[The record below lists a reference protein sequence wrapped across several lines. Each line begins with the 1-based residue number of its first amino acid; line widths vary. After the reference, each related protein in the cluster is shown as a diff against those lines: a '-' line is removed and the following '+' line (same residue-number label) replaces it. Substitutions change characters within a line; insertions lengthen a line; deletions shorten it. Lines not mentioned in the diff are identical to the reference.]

1 MNAIDRERVYAPN
14 LPDDL
19 TYRSV
24 EHRVLR
30 ACKTLRALPDHERRF
45 LRGPAQG
52 SIWNQVLDEFAA
64 YNAVEEHVKF
74 RPKPCDVSDY
84 LVALS
89 WCKTLDKQ
97 EFRYIW
103 WRSFDNVSFAVIAA
117 RIGRSDETA
126 RRRYEDVM
134 RKVWYEAFT
143 TYKNT
148 LSEARGR
155 WADNLR
161 ARSRT

>member
-1 MNAIDRERVYAPN
+1 MARQDVVYAPA

-24 EHRVLR
+24 EARVLR
-30 ACKTLRALPDHERRF
+30 ACKTLRALPDREKRF
-45 LRGPAQG
+45 LGLAPLAN
-52 SIWNQVLDEFAA
+52 SIWRQAVDEWAA
-64 YNAVEEHVKF
+64 YNADDERIKF
-74 RPKPCDVSDY
+74 FPRPHDVSDY
-84 LVALS
+84 LTALS
-89 WCKTLDKQ
+89 WCKTLDKR

-103 WRSFDNVSFAVIAA
+103 WRSFDISFSVIGA

-143 TYKNT
+143 SDSHQV
-148 LSEARGR
+148 SEAGR
-155 WADNLR
+155 RRVVNL
-161 ARSRT
+161 

>member
-1 MNAIDRERVYAPN
+1 MDRIERDKAYAPN

-19 TYRSV
+19 TNRSV

-30 ACKTLRALPDHERRF
+30 ACKTLRAIPDKERKF
-45 LRGPAQG
+45 LNGPAQG
-52 SIWNQVLDEFAA
+52 SIWKQVVQEFWS
-64 YNAVEEHVKF
+64 YNSEEEQLKF
-74 RPKPCDVSDY
+74 RPKPFDVSDY

-89 WCKTLDKQ
+89 WCTVLEKQ

-103 WRSFDNVSFAVIAA
+103 WRSFDNVSFSVIAA

-126 RRRYEDVM
+126 RRRYEDAM

-143 TYKNT
+143 AHNHKISQIRDR
-148 LSEARGR
+148 LARIP
-155 WADNLR
+155 A
-161 ARSRT
+161 